1 MIQHK
6 QETELYTGKNIESSQ
21 FGLMAS
27 EKAFNILSD
36 SLYTHKQRATIRE
49 YCTNAYD
56 SHQEAGKLQTPFRV
70 HVPTQLEPFFEVE
83 DYGMG
88 LGRYTCDVTVDEAGV
103 VHGFVE
109 DVNYN
114 TVQLRFA
121 DNPYVIPYKEFLGS
135 GGRVRLPE
143 GRYTLL
149 VDEVMDIF
157 ATFFLSTKED
167 NEKANGCLGLGSKAA
182 FTVSDQ
188 FTVAAIKDGMLRV
201 YMCYKNKMGIPE
213 VALKSEHNTH
223 KGNGVTIRIPVPV
236 SDIALWQKEM
246 TDILSCFELLPEGN
260 LCEIEV
266 ELYKAHSSKGDL
278 RSSVNGVVSMNGSGV
293 FDILMGNVVYP
304 IDNPLQYVKCVKLR
318 EALRGIINACD
329 VHLIADLGEVSFAPS
344 REALSLNR
352 YTKQALTKKIT
363 KLAFAKYHELVG
375 KMQGD
380 MSYYT
385 FYHKFHKTTSWEL
398 FNRMVLPFT
407 KGNTLSYYERTWEHN
422 PLCVLS
428 TLLGI
433 ENVRG
438 LVPRVGTNSVITFS
452 SSFKYMSHKRVRE
465 WQDITICTG
474 EVKGL
479 QKTMRNAKDTLD
491 CGILLY
497 APNDVT
503 VKALC
508 NFFGLSVDTVV
519 DLTQYQVITERK
531 KALPR
536 PRKERRETVM
546 VKVLHN
552 RDISY
557 QEVDLSESGLC
568 YLPQGETSFNTAIVE
583 NMGGVNKDLTT
594 NNFANIMKSLG
605 VSKVLLLSK
614 NNEKKVIKAGVDNIY
629 TLWKE
634 LIRAD
639 KATLLKSY
647 AWSPDQECEV
657 VDSLNTVDQLLLPKS
672 RVFGKYSNLRNK
684 VKVHPLTHV
693 VSVQS
698 LGLQGDKSF
707 VRECDK

>member
-21 FGLMAS
+21 FGMVAS

-70 HVPTQLEPFFEVE
+70 HVPTQIEPFFEVE
-83 DYGMG
+83 DYGIG
-88 LGRYTCDVTVDEAGV
+88 LDKEGV
-103 VHGFVE
+103 L
-109 DVNYN
+109 N
-114 TVQLRFA
+114 T
-121 DNPYVIPYKEFLGS
+121 
-135 GGRVRLPE
+135 
-143 GRYTLL
+143 
-149 VDEVMDIF
+149 F

-188 FTVAAIKDGMLRV
+188 FTVTAIKDGRLRV

-213 VALKSEHNTH
+213 VALKSEHKTD

-236 SDIALWQKEM
+236 SDIALWQREM

-260 LCEIEV
+260 LDVIMASLEV
-266 ELYKAHSSKGDL
+266 LHEDKIAL
-278 RSSVNGVVSMNGSGV
+278 RNSADGVVSLDGSGV

-304 IDNPLQYVKCVKLR
+304 ISKPLQYVKCAKLR
-318 EALRGIINACD
+318 EAVKGIINACD
-329 VHLIADLGEVSFAPS
+329 IHLIADLGEVSFAPS

-363 KLAFAKYHELVG
+363 KLAFIKYRELVG
-375 KMQGD
+375 EMQGD

-385 FYHKFHKTTSWEL
+385 FYHKFHKTTSWDL
-398 FNRMVLPFT
+398 FKRMVLPFT
-407 KGNTLSYYERTWEHN
+407 KGNTLAYYEYDWQN
-422 PLCVLS
+422 NFLYVLEK
-428 TLLGI
+428 LPYI
-433 ENVRG
+433 ESVRG
-438 LVPRVGTNSVITFS
+438 FVPRSGTKDCMTFS
-452 SSFKYMSHKRVRE
+452 SSFKYMNHKRVRE

-479 QKTMRNAKDTLD
+479 QKTMRNAKYTLD

-497 APNDVT
+497 APNEIT

-508 NFFGLSVDTVV
+508 SFFGLSVDTVV

-552 RDISY
+552 RAISY

-583 NMGGVNKDLTT
+583 NMGVVNKDLTT
-594 NNFANIMKSLG
+594 NSFANIMKSLG
-605 VSKVLLLSK
+605 VSRVLLLSK
-614 NNEKKVIKAGVDNIY
+614 NNEKKVIRAGVANIY
-629 TLWKE
+629 TLWKD

-657 VDSLNTVDQLLLPKS
+657 ADSLNTVDQLLLPKS
-672 RVFGKYSNLRNK
+672 KLFGKYSNLRNK
-684 VKVHPLTHV
+684 VKVHPLTNV
-693 VSVQS
+693 VSINS
-698 LGLQGDKSF
+698 LGLQEDKSF
-707 VRECDK
+707 VRECDKRDTLVSAVIKDIESMKSKLPLWNVMRTEDNAKYYLKLEKFIK